1 MDYLGVNTG
10 SSIFR
15 EGPFSNSVDSQFFS
29 STPVEDVAG
38 SQSYIPDSRPQGL
51 EMVSAAANSGG
62 GQRTATHARPA
73 PATSRPTPAQ
83 SPTATVS
90 DIRKLTRSDLGK
102 IVDWLEVDDNFA
114 MLHGT
119 RDNLR
124 KRFNRYY
131 AKYKEALALKN
142 DSGAGLSIR
151 EMRAG
156 ISMDDKLDRLCPHFA
171 RLDVLY
177 GERHNVDQPALSSV
191 GIPGVPEVYR
201 EALSDDDSPIEH
213 QSGPEMNEL
222 GDNTQAD
229 STTQVDDEHL
239 EVPQAQPEFTGQNI
253 ENTGTPGIVED
264 EAAVTNAP
272 RQVPVKRALP
282 KDSASSKPNHN
293 IADLYMG
300 KISDKSEYR
309 KQMIETKD
317 KWVSLELM
325 DRKEARAELARQ
337 AIQSAEQATSQ
348 KREDTQSQQMYEA
361 KKARIEQKHVA
372 TISRRAQTTALLS
385 VLIQAGQSHSDMVEF
400 LKLLP

>member
-1 MDYLGVNTG
+1 
-10 SSIFR
+10 
-15 EGPFSNSVDSQFFS
+15 
-29 STPVEDVAG
+29 
-38 SQSYIPDSRPQGL
+38 
-51 EMVSAAANSGG
+51 MVSAAANSGG
-62 GQRTATHARPA
+62 GQRTATQARPA
-73 PATSRPTPAQ
+73 PATSRPTPAR
-83 SPTATVS
+83 SPIATMS

-119 RDNLR
+119 RDNLG

-142 DSGAGLSIR
+142 DCGAGLSIR
-151 EMRAG
+151 EMRVG

-177 GERHNVDQPALSSV
+177 GERHNVDQPTLSSV
-191 GIPGVPEVYR
+191 GIPGVSEVYR

-213 QSGPEMNEL
+213 QSGPEMNES

-229 STTQVDDEHL
+229 STTQVDNEHL
-239 EVPQAQPEFTGQNI
+239 EEPQAQPEFIEQNTA
-253 ENTGTPGIVED
+253 NTGTPGIVED
-264 EAAVTNAP
+264 EAAATNAP
-272 RQVPVKRALP
+272 RQVSVKRALP
-282 KDSASSKPNHN
+282 KDSASSKANHN

-325 DRKEARAELARQ
+325 DRREARAELARQ
-337 AIQSAEQATSQ
+337 AIQSAEQVASQ

-385 VLIQAGQSHSDMVEF
+385 VLIQAGRSHSDMVEF